1 MKYKNLDVYWDGL
14 TGSVLLLGEEN
25 DALDFLK
32 EFNSG
37 KFDPSCCPAFS
48 EEEALEIY
56 EEEGFDGLI
65 GLYELCDNIFFFT
78 NGEEIIFDFDNLI
91 LTK

>member
-1 MKYKNLDVYWDGL
+1 MKYKNIDVYWDGL

-25 DALDFLK
+25 DALDFLR

-48 EEEALEIY
+48 EEEALKKKRWKFMKKRALM
-56 EEEGFDGLI
+56 G
-65 GLYELCDNIFFFT
+65 
-78 NGEEIIFDFDNLI
+78 
-91 LTK
+91 